1 MPQKDGKL
9 LMIPGPCEFHED
21 VLEVVG
27 QASPSHVAPSFIEE
41 FGSTIEMLRKV
52 FLTSTGQP
60 FVLAGSGSLGWDFV
74 CCNLL
79 EPGEK
84 ALVCNT
90 GYFSDAWANCCK
102 AYKGEVVN
110 LQMPVGDC
118 VCGKALEAALKKEK
132 YKIVCLTQVDTS
144 TGVKNDIKSLAA
156 IVKKIQPDCLVTV
169 DGVCAFAAEE
179 LRFDDWGVDAALTGS
194 QKALGVPPGLMV
206 CVFSQK
212 ALRTV
217 KQRTT
222 PILSYFANAA
232 HWLPIMQAYEERK
245 AAYFATPA
253 VTLIRGLYVACKMLL
268 ALGMENVFDAHLK
281 TSLAFKAACYSMGLS
296 LVATNKKHAANTL
309 SAIKFPEGVTNAELL
324 PKITKRG
331 VIVAGGLH
339 KKIKMTYFRVGHMGL
354 SAIDP
359 KRQHL
364 VTVIDAIEGAL
375 VECGKKIE
383 KGKALSV
390 FKAAMG
396 GYPLKSSL

>member
-1 MPQKDGKL
+1 
-9 LMIPGPCEFHED
+9 MIPGPCEFHED
-21 VLEVVG
+21 VLKVVG
-27 QASPSHVAPSFIEE
+27 EASPSHVAPSFIEE
-41 FGSTIEMLRKV
+41 FGATIGMLRKV

-60 FVLAGSGSLGWDFV
+60 FVIAGSGSLGWDFV
-74 CCNLL
+74 ACNLL

-84 ALVCNT
+84 ALICNT
-90 GYFSDAWANCCK
+90 GYFSDSWAMCIK
-102 AYKGEVVN
+102 AYKGQVVN
-110 LQMPVGDC
+110 LQMPVGAA
-118 VCGKALEAALKKEK
+118 VCPKMLEAALKKEK

-144 TGVKNDIKSLAA
+144 TGVKNDIKTLAS
-156 IVKKIQPDCLVTV
+156 IVKKIQPECLVTV

-179 LRFDDWGVDAALTGS
+179 LQFDDWGIDAALTGS

-206 CVFSQK
+206 CVMSQK
-212 ALRTV
+212 ALRAV
-217 KQRTT
+217 KSRNT

-253 VTLIRGLYVACKMLL
+253 VTLIRGLYVACKKLL
-268 ALGMENVFDAHLK
+268 DIGMEQVFDRHLK

-296 LVATNKKHAANTL
+296 LVATDKKHAANTL
-309 SAIKFPEGVTNAELL
+309 SAIKFPEGVTKASLL
-324 PKITKRG
+324 PKISKRG
-331 VIVAGGLH
+331 VILAGGLH

-359 KRQHL
+359 KRQHM
-364 VTVIDAIEGAL
+364 VTVIEAIEGAL
-375 VECGKKIE
+375 IECGKKIE

-396 GYPLKSSL
+396 GYPLRSSL

>member
-1 MPQKDGKL
+1 
-9 LMIPGPCEFHED
+9 MIPGPCEFHED